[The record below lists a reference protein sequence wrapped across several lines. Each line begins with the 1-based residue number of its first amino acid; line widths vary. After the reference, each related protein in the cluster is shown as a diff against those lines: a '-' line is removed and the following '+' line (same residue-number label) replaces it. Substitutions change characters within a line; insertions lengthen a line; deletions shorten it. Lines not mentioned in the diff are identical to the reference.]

1 MEIQLASDLQSFES
15 KFASFVDI
23 KATHVDRCRYES
35 DTCVYIY
42 ISVYLYIH
50 GLVPKKGYVC
60 HYLAQPKSPFTCLN

>member
-42 ISVYLYIH
+42 LYI
-50 GLVPKKGYVC
+50 YT
-60 HYLAQPKSPFTCLN
+60 YMD